1 MENQQEIRDEN
12 QEIDYFNEELDE
24 EVVYA
29 NIRRIDAETETQLA
43 MVKQSDSQVLI
54 NKVEELRL
62 VLVAQKI
69 DENRTTM
76 SSEPYYT
83 SILNSNERNTVMKK
97 MLELINKF

>member
-1 MENQQEIRDEN
+1 MENQQELRDEN